1 MESHKTS
8 SKDIARL
15 MIALVLLAFSTGV
28 FGFLLFRFG
37 PNPMAHKNSV
47 TLSQLFGLSKESE
60 VSQTPE
66 SGQVAGATNKNA
78 EGGFRV
84 DTVQRATDPSK
95 PNTVSMVRVENT
107 VLLRYN
113 EDLFVPQVG
122 YEPVLAQVEN
132 KGVYPWAP
140 LVTAPESVGGVNEL
154 FSFMITPDTN
164 TVAFVM
170 KWGSNS
176 VENGTRYEV
185 FIFDEYA
192 SETKIK
198 KIASF
203 GENRQKP
210 STPKI
215 SSLSPDGRYLS
226 MAMFTCYECG
236 GEIPVTVVVDTVS
249 GEVKNIGRTSSFTW
263 AENGQYTYTEYV
275 EVACPDNSNAKCAI
289 DPQFLDSKTGTI

>member
-84 DTVQRATDPSK
+84 DTVQQATDPSK

-192 SETKIK
+192 SGTKIK

-263 AENGQYTYTEYV
+263 AENGKYTYTEYV